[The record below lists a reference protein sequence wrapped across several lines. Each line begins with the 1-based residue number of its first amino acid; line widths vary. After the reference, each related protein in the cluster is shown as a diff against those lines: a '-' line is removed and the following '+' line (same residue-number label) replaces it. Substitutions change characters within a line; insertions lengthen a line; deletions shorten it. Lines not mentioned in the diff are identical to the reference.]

1 MDKDLTVIGQT
12 TAHNKNV
19 VFGIKKIDRR
29 QHVYVI
35 GKTGSGK
42 TTLMENM
49 VVADIL
55 AGRGVGVI
63 DPHGEFA
70 ERILKFV
77 PPERVEDV
85 VYFNPADVEHPVGFN
100 PLERVGEEYHHLV
113 ASGLMGVFKKI
124 WIDAWSAR
132 MEYILNNTLLS
143 LLEYPGSTLLGV
155 MRILTDKAYRNEVV
169 SHLSDPVVKNFWINE
184 FSRYTQR
191 FETEATA
198 AILNKVGQFVSNPII
213 RRIIGQPHS
222 TIDLRKIMDEKK
234 IFIANLSKG
243 RVGEDNSELLGAM
256 LVTKMQLAAM
266 SRVDI
271 PEAERED
278 FYLYIDEFQN
288 FSTESFANILSEAR
302 KYRLNLVLA
311 HQYIAQL
318 ITGQNSKVRDAVF
331 GNVGTMVVF
340 RVGADDARFLER
352 EFMPTFTEN
361 DLVNLSKY
369 HVYIKLL
376 IDGTAS
382 KPFSAQTLPPPPLP
396 ESPLSEDI
404 IQMSRTRYGSPKEAV
419 DKKIDEELHSGSSDV
434 SDKAERRTEQH
445 LDILKS
451 NAEEESPH
459 RKVRKAADLDELRK
473 LLSKSVGPSDK
484 ADGSMDGDIKPDEA
498 PINPDSESKED
509 PEE

>member
-19 VFGIKKIDRR
+19 VFGIKKVDRR

-49 VVADIL
+49 VVNDIL

-85 VYFNPADVEHPVGFN
+85 VYFNPADVEHPIGFN

-155 MRILTDKAYRNEVV
+155 MRILTDKVYRNEVV

-266 SRVDI
+266 SRIDI
-271 PEAERED
+271 PEAERQD

-302 KYRLNLVLA
+302 KYRLNLTLA

-318 ITGQNSKVRDAVF
+318 VTGQVSTVRDAVF
-331 GNVGTMVVF
+331 GNVGTMIVF

-352 EFMPTFTEN
+352 EFTPTFTEA

-369 HVYIKLL
+369 HIYIKLL

-382 KPFSAQTLPPPPLP
+382 KPFSAQTLPPPKFP
-396 ESPLSEDI
+396 EKSMSEEI
-404 IQMSRTRYGSPKEAV
+404 VEMSRTRYGSPKEAV
-419 DKKIDEELHSGSSDV
+419 DKKIDEELRASKGEV
-434 SDKAERRTEQH
+434 SDKAERRSEQP
-445 LDILKS
+445 LEILKS
-451 NAEEESPH
+451 NQDDVSH
-459 RKVRKAADLDELRK
+459 RKTRKPADLDELRK
-473 LLSKSVGPSDK
+473 LLSDSAIKAADDHKSGDASD
-484 ADGSMDGDIKPDEA
+484 AKPEA
-498 PINPDSESKED
+498 IEGQE
-509 PEE
+509 

>member
-1 MDKDLTVIGQT
+1 MDKELTVIGQT

-19 VFGIKKIDRR
+19 TFGIDKVDRR

-77 PPERVEDV
+77 PPERAEDV
-85 VYFNPADVEHPVGFN
+85 VYFNPSDVEFPIGFN
-100 PLERVGEEYHHLV
+100 PLEQVGEEYHHLV

-132 MEYILNNTLLS
+132 MEYILNNALLS
-143 LLEYPGSTLLGV
+143 LLEYPGSTMLGV
-155 MRILTDKAYRNEVV
+155 TRILTDKVYRSEVV
-169 SHLSDPVVKNFWINE
+169 EHLTDPVIKNFWINE
-184 FSRYTQR
+184 FSRYNQR
-191 FETEATA
+191 YETEATA
-198 AILNKVGQFVSNPII
+198 AILNKVGQFIANPVI
-213 RRIIGQPHS
+213 RRIVGQPHS
-222 TIDLRKIMDEKK
+222 TIDLRKIMDGRK

-271 PEAERED
+271 PEEERQD

-302 KYRLNLVLA
+302 KYRLNLTLA

-318 ITGQNSKVRDAVF
+318 VHDQNTKVRDAVF
-331 GNVGTMVVF
+331 GNVGTIIAF
-340 RVGADDARFLER
+340 RIGADDARFLER
-352 EFMPTFTEN
+352 EFTPTFTES

-369 HVYIKLL
+369 HIYIKLL
-376 IDGTAS
+376 INGTAS
-382 KPFSAQTLPPPPLP
+382 KPFSAHTLPPPKLP
-396 ESPLSEDI
+396 ETSMVKEIIEYSRQHYGLPKDI
-404 IQMSRTRYGSPKEAV
+404 VDENINKELQGSRAEIA
-419 DKKIDEELHSGSSDV
+419 
-434 SDKAERRTEQH
+434 DKAGRRTEQS

-451 NAEEESPH
+451 NPEPAAH
-459 RKVRKAADLDELRK
+459 RKVRKAPDLNELHK
-473 LLSKSVGPSDK
+473 LLGKNETVPEITGQS
-484 ADGSMDGDIKPDEA
+484 
-498 PINPDSESKED
+498 PDSDVKLLGDNAGEEQYNPED
-509 PEE
+509 N

>member
-1 MDKDLTVIGQT
+1 MDDLTIIGQT
-12 TAHNKNV
+12 TSHNKNL
-19 VFGIKKIDRR
+19 VFGIKKVDRR
-29 QHVYVI
+29 QHIYVI

-49 VVADIL
+49 VIDDIL
-55 AGRGVGVI
+55 DGRGVGVI

-77 PPERVEDV
+77 PQERAEDV
-85 VYFNPADVEHPVGFN
+85 VYFNPADVEHPIGFN
-100 PLERVGEEYHHLV
+100 PLERVGDEYHHLV

-132 MEYILNNTLLS
+132 MEYILNNALLS

-155 MRILTDKAYRNEVV
+155 MRLLTDKAYRNEVV
-169 SHLSDPVVKNFWINE
+169 NHLSDPVVKNFWVNE

-256 LVTKMQLAAM
+256 LVTKLQLAAM

-271 PEAERED
+271 PEDSRQD

-318 ITGQNSKVRDAVF
+318 VTGQVTKVRDAVF
-331 GNVGTMVVF
+331 GNVGTIIAF

-352 EFMPTFTEN
+352 EFIPTFTES

-369 HVYIKLL
+369 HIYIKLL
-376 IDGTAS
+376 IDGIAS
-382 KPFSAQTLPPPPLP
+382 KPFSAQTLPPRPLP
-396 ESPLSEDI
+396 EHSLASEI
-404 IQMSRTRYGSPKEAV
+404 IERSRERYSSSKDAV
-419 DKKIDEELHSGSSDV
+419 DEKINEELRADKEDV
-434 SDKAERRTEQH
+434 NDKAGRRTEQS

-451 NAEEESPH
+451 EVGTETDQH
-459 RKVRKAADLDELRK
+459 VHKVRKPADLGELRK
-473 LLSKSVGPSDK
+473 LLSRSVKPMNDS
-484 ADGSMDGDIKPDEA
+484 GSDEA
-498 PINPDSESKED
+498 SEGGVDEKKRDSGS
-509 PEE
+509 EEV